1 MEKKTKKKFI
11 VKPGLYAAC
20 VELADDPAAGGLL
33 CQIVLLSEIKTLI
46 DQKGETGWLSLS
58 RGQWRVLTSFT
69 RHQHDRAIKCLKE
82 RGLIESFRR
91 KLRYKDPAAL
101 AWIRLTEKTKS
112 GIAEIKEREG
122 ISAFAENMSELLS
135 VLTENDG
142 ELISAKTD
150 SLKEMNISKNEEEVE
165 NVIVEK
171 TITEESAVHY
181 KEVKQKESKGSSAD
195 EKWFTKTMAEI
206 YGDSCFTPEPYNYS
220 ACAAL
225 RNIMEW
231 LVTNPGKFH
240 TACKGYPDPVKSG
253 LKAIIHN
260 WVYFCQFSHGWYN
273 TYNHPSVPQIWS
285 LKHQS
290 KAIPDYIKF
299 LAYFKEVQNLAEA
312 GGKVVPKDSDQI
324 GFSTGYFDW
333 LAAADEDK
341 SKLIAN
347 VVKKLSLPPEN
358 KLANFKKP

>member
-1 MEKKTKKKFI
+1 MKKTTKKKFI

-20 VELADDPAAGGLL
+20 VELAADPAAGGLL
-33 CQIVLLSEIKTLI
+33 CQIVLMSEGNTLK

-58 RGQWRVLTSFT
+58 RTQWMVLTSFT
-69 RHQHDRAIKCLKE
+69 RHQHDRAVKCLKD

-91 KLRYKDPAAL
+91 KLKYNDPAAL
-101 AWIRLTEKTKS
+101 AWIRLAEKTKS

-122 ISAFAENMSELLS
+122 ISAFAEHMSALAS
-135 VLTENDG
+135 VLTEKDG
-142 ELISAKTD
+142 ELTSAITD
-150 SLKEMNISKNEEEVE
+150 SLKEMNKTKNEKEVE

-171 TITEESAVHY
+171 TITEESTVHY

-195 EKWFTKTMAEI
+195 EKWFTKTMDEI
-206 YGDSCFTPEPYNYS
+206 YGDSPFTAEPYNHS

-231 LVTNPGKFH
+231 LAKNPGMFH
-240 TACKGYPDPVKSG
+240 SACKGYPDPVKAG

-273 TYNHPSVPQIWS
+273 TYNHPSVPQVWS

-290 KAIPDYIKF
+290 KVIPDYIKF

-324 GFSTGYFDW
+324 SFSTGYFDW
-333 LAAADEDK
+333 LSAADEDK
-341 SKLIAN
+341 SKRMAS
-347 VVKKLSLPPEN
+347 VVNKLSLPKEY
-358 KLANFKKP
+358 KLWKSKA